1 MDEMC
6 KSNFKLKSIFTPKY
20 LTLWATKTGEL
31 LIVRSIRGRG
41 LLKFG
46 GINSAC
52 DLDGFTISLLA
63 FNHRETQC
71 RLSFILEATTG
82 KFASEQTRQVL
93 SAKSLGLQ
101 LTENG
106 RSMMYNK
113 KRRGPSIEPWGTPML
128 LHIEGETLLLM
139 RTYCRL
145 FKKGII

>member
-20 LTLWATKTGEL
+20 LTQGATKIGEL
-31 LIVRSIRGRG
+31 LIVRSIKGRG

-46 GINSAC
+46 GINNAC
-52 DLDGFTISLLA
+52 DFNGFTLSLLA
-63 FNHRETQC
+63 FNRRETRC

-82 KFASEQTRQVL
+82 KFASEQTRQVS

-106 RSMMYNK
+106 RSLMY
-113 KRRGPSIEPWGTPML
+113 S
-128 LHIEGETLLLM
+128 
-139 RTYCRL
+139 
-145 FKKGII
+145 